1 MHENNS
7 PVLSLFHTGTARHT
21 MIGYGLCR
29 GPNWQNGQWPHDE
42 GFETLDQCSLECDK
56 RPGCTGISTLFL
68 EKKKHVIFIKYFNLG
83 FDLTPYEGFKD
94 KQRCIL
100 HGHGDIQVATATSLQ
115 DSRCYRMIGKKALPP
130 GTKAPPKATSKAA
143 GTGTPAKASKVKT
156 R

>member
-1 MHENNS
+1 MYRY
-7 PVLSLFHTGTARHT
+7 FYFIFG
-21 MIGYGLCR
+21 
-29 GPNWQNGQWPHDE
+29 
-42 GFETLDQCSLECDK
+42 
-56 RPGCTGISTLFL
+56 
-68 EKKKHVIFIKYFNLG
+68 KKKHVIFIKYFNLG

-143 GTGTPAKASKVKT
+143 GTGTPTKASKVKT

>member
-1 MHENNS
+1 MMKASKPWTNVHWN
-7 PVLSLFHTGTARHT
+7 VKK
-21 MIGYGLCR
+21 
-29 GPNWQNGQWPHDE
+29 GQDV
-42 GFETLDQCSLECDK
+42 QV
-56 RPGCTGISTLFL
+56 FL
-68 EKKKHVIFIKYFNLG
+68 LYFWKKKYFEKIFIKSFNLG
-83 FDLTPYEGFKD
+83 FDMTPNEDFKG

-143 GTGTPAKASKVKT
+143 GTGTPTKASKVKT

>member
-1 MHENNS
+1 MYRY
-7 PVLSLFHTGTARHT
+7 FYF
-21 MIGYGLCR
+21 I
-29 GPNWQNGQWPHDE
+29 
-42 GFETLDQCSLECDK
+42 FEKNIYFE
-56 RPGCTGISTLFL
+56 
-68 EKKKHVIFIKYFNLG
+68 EIFIKLFNLG
-83 FDLTPYEGFKD
+83 FDLTPTEDFKG

-143 GTGTPAKASKVKT
+143 GTGTPTKASKVKT

>member
-1 MHENNS
+1 MHNI
-7 PVLSLFHTGTARHT
+7 PFLSLFYTGTARHT
-21 MIGYGLCR
+21 MIGHGLCR
-29 GPNWQNGQWPHDE
+29 GPDWQNGQWPHDE
-42 GFETLDQCSLECDK
+42 GFETLDQCSLECEK
-56 RPGCTGISTLFL
+56 RPGCTGIFTLFL
-68 EKKKHVIFIKYFNLG
+68 EKKYFEKIFMKSFNLG
-83 FDLTPYEGFKD
+83 FDMTPNEDFKG

-143 GTGTPAKASKVKT
+143 GTGTPTKASKVKT

>member
-1 MHENNS
+1 MMKASKPWTNVHWN
-7 PVLSLFHTGTARHT
+7 VKK
-21 MIGYGLCR
+21 
-29 GPNWQNGQWPHDE
+29 GQDVQVFLIYFWKKN
-42 GFETLDQCSLECDK
+42 F
-56 RPGCTGISTLFL
+56 FL
-68 EKKKHVIFIKYFNLG
+68 EKMFIKTFNLG
-83 FDLTPYEGFKD
+83 FDLTPNEDFKG

-130 GTKAPPKATSKAA
+130 GTKAAPKATSKAA

>member
-1 MHENNS
+1 MDCVEV
-7 PVLSLFHTGTARHT
+7 P
-21 MIGYGLCR
+21 IGKMANGLMMKASK
-29 GPNWQNGQWPHDE
+29 PWTNVHWNVKKGQDV
-42 GFETLDQCSLECDK
+42 QV
-56 RPGCTGISTLFL
+56 FL
-68 EKKKHVIFIKYFNLG
+68 LYFWKKKYFEKIFIKSFNLG
-83 FDLTPYEGFKD
+83 FDMTPNEDFKG

-143 GTGTPAKASKVKT
+143 GTGTPTKASKVKT